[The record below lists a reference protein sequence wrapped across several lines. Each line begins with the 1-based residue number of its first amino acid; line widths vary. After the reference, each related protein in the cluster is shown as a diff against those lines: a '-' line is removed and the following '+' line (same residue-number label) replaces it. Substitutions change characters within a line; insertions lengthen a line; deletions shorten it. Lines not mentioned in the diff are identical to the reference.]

1 MSFLSGLSG
10 TPHLG
15 DKGVENHVLSSWR
28 NAQLPGLCS
37 STRDTKFE
45 RLTLSTLDPEAEIA
59 SRLHKEVFIHKLGLV
74 ITTNIYK

>member
-15 DKGVENHVLSSWR
+15 DKGVGNYVLSCPD
-28 NAQLPGLCS
+28 NAELPGIGP
-37 STRDTKFE
+37 STWNTTFE
-45 RLTLSTLDPEAEIA
+45 TLTLSTFNPEPEIPFHL
-59 SRLHKEVFIHKLGLV
+59 RKEVLIHKLELA